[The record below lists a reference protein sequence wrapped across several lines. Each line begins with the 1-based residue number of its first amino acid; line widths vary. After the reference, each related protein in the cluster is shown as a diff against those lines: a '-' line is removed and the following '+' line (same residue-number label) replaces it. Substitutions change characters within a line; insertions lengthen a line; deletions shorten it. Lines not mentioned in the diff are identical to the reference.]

1 MDPGVTLHLQP
12 PGPGPVRPPIPSYR
26 LAMLIFLVAETML
39 FTGLMGGYLVLRYS
53 VPMWPPE
60 GQPLLP
66 LAAGAVNLVLLA
78 AASLGIHGALR
89 SLRRGASRGVSRWL
103 ALCLAAGSGFLL
115 VLGVEWSQLRAEG
128 LSPVTGG
135 TYGALFYALT
145 GCHAL
150 HVLAVWIWTV
160 ILLVLALKGRLL
172 PGRTGTVEMAGMF
185 WHFVTLAWLF
195 LFVILYLS

>member
-1 MDPGVTLHLQP
+1 MDPGVTLPPQP
-12 PGPGPVRPPIPSYR
+12 PGQGNLRPPIPNYR

-66 LAAGAVNLVLLA
+66 PGAGTVNLALLA
-78 AASLGIHGALR
+78 AASLGIQGALR
-89 SLRRGASRGVSRWL
+89 SLRRGASRGALRGL
-103 ALCLAAGSGFLL
+103 ALCLAAGLGFLL
-115 VLGVEWSQLRAEG
+115 ALGLEWSLLRAEG
-128 LSPVTGG
+128 LSLDGGG
-135 TYGALFYALT
+135 TYGTLFYALT

-160 ILLVLALKGRLL
+160 SLLVLAMRGRLL
-172 PGRTGTVEMAGMF
+172 PGRQGTVEMAGMF